1 MCNNHL
7 KLNQDKT
14 KLVVISSEFRHRSNL
29 KYVRVEDYFIASKS
43 SAFNLGFI
51 MENCL
56 SMEQREKDT

>member
-29 KYVRVEDYFIASKS
+29 KYVRVEDYFIAFKS

-51 MENCL
+51 MESCL